1 MTDVDETSSRNDVNE
16 TGLTVG
22 AVARAVG
29 ISVRTLHHFDDIAL
43 VVPSDRTP
51 AGYRLYG
58 QADVARLQRVLVYR
72 ELGFELSRIR
82 ALIDDPGADEMAH
95 LASQRDLLEDRI
107 AHLRRMLGAVDEMM
121 EAHRMNTHLTPQQ
134 QAEAFG
140 SQWDDRYAA
149 EAEQRWGHTPEWKES
164 ERNKASMTPEDFA
177 RARRAMEEIDEEM
190 AAAKRAGIA
199 PDDERALALAERHRT
214 ETISRWFEASHAQHA
229 LIARG
234 YTEDPRFTAYYEERE
249 PGLAAWLRH
258 AIEANAAAH
267 GVDVAQATWR

>member
-1 MTDVDETSSRNDVNE
+1 MADVDETSSSDMS
-16 TGLTVG
+16 GAGMTVG

-29 ISVRTLHHFDDIAL
+29 ISVRTLHHFDEIGL
-43 VVPSDRTP
+43 VVPSARTL

-72 ELGFELSRIR
+72 ELGFELARIR
-82 ALIDDPGADEMAH
+82 GLIDDPAADEMAH
-95 LASQRDLLEDRI
+95 LASQRSLLEERI

-121 EAHRMNTHLTPQQ
+121 EAHRMSTHLTPQQ

-149 EAEQRWGHTPEWKES
+149 EAEERWGATPEWEES
-164 ERNKASMTPEDFA
+164 ERNKAAMSPEDFA
-177 RARRAMEEIDEEM
+177 RARRAMEALDAEM

-199 PDDERALALAERHRT
+199 PEDERALALAERHRI
-214 ETISRWFEASHAQHA
+214 ETISRWFTASHEQHA

-234 YTEDPRFTAYYEERE
+234 YTEDPRFAAYYEEFE
-249 PGLAAWLRH
+249 PGLAAWVRR

-267 GVDVAQATWR
+267 GVDVEHAAWR